1 MESISTK
8 NKIITYDLAR
18 FAGTIGNKGLT
29 FISIIKITIL
39 LSVLLSLFMLLL
51 Q

>member
-1 MESISTK
+1 MESVRTNS
-8 NKIITYDLAR
+8 KIITYDLTR

-29 FISIIKITIL
+29 FISIIKITII
-39 LSVLLSLFMLLL
+39 LSVLLSLLMLLI